1 MGSKLLN
8 SKTKGDLGPGPGGY
22 KADKLRQHNYS
33 YSMGGKLDDIEFNH
47 HSKYKPGPGNYE
59 NLPANSIPSMKFGSG
74 KRIDL

>member
-1 MGSKLLN
+1 
-8 SKTKGDLGPGPGGY
+8 
-22 KADKLRQHNYS
+22 
-33 YSMGGKLDDIEFNH
+33 MGGKLDDIEFNH